1 LIRNDRCRLQSL
13 CEVVQELLRGGTYGR
28 RTSTDLFQPP
38 GSTLRQQEMTM
49 WMYPGSSCP
58 DCPFSEELGN
68 MEINTWIRGVIAH
81 GAALNLGTGPPP

>member
-1 LIRNDRCRLQSL
+1 
-13 CEVVQELLRGGTYGR
+13 
-28 RTSTDLFQPP
+28 
-38 GSTLRQQEMTM
+38 M